1 MYLHHLAYY
10 GIAIL
15 TLFYFFFVI
24 IPFRISKLT
33 FYKTKNMKFSKY
45 TAMEIGLKSSYIA
58 YLIQG
63 ITEYNLNKKPMI
75 FVCVIFLVVLNF
87 MYKKIIN
94 KNI

>member
-1 MYLHHLAYY
+1 
-10 GIAIL
+10 
-15 TLFYFFFVI
+15 
-24 IPFRISKLT
+24 
-33 FYKTKNMKFSKY
+33 
-45 TAMEIGLKSSYIA
+45 MEIGLKSSYIA